1 MTTTDDQIRRDPAEL
16 DTIREQCGAL
26 ELALE
31 RETDPA
37 AAAELRRE
45 LAACRQTAFELEQR
59 DRKPEAEAN
68 GPVGDVPQVQRADTH
83 TEAGAEVGR
92 IEGGVPR
99 PDYAGLYSAERIEA
113 GELRRELAEREGQ
126 QPENSIQA
134 GGDRE
139 RQIIHPDIAARI
151 EEINEAHRTGVYMSG
166 GLYGDPESI
175 AAFEARTMPEA
186 AQALD
191 AGLAELAEQHEARL
205 MERDE
210 SFSGEVVAEI
220 EREDDGRAY
229 VIEADGE
236 RVMVPEIEGAEMEV
250 GDDVTVSRDPQG
262 VYEAEAGYDYG
273 R

>member
-1 MTTTDDQIRRDPAEL
+1 MTTDEQTRRDPDEL
-16 DTIREQCGAL
+16 DAIRDQCGAL

-31 RETDPA
+31 RATDPA
-37 AAAELRRE
+37 TAAELRRE

-59 DRKPEAEAN
+59 DRKPEAEAT
-68 GPVGDVPQVQRADTH
+68 GPAGDVPLVQRGAIH
-83 TEAGAEVGR
+83 AEASAEAGR
-92 IEGGVPR
+92 IEGGAPR
-99 PDYAGLYSAERIEA
+99 PDYAGLYNAERIEGA
-113 GELRRELAEREGQ
+113 ELRRELAEREGQ
-126 QPENSIQA
+126 QPDNTAQA

-139 RQIIHPDIAARI
+139 RERLHPDITRLA
-151 EEINEAHRTGVYMSG
+151 ELVEAHNTGYQPFG
-166 GLYGDPESI
+166 GIYGDPASV

-210 SFSGEVVAEI
+210 SFSGEVVAEL
-220 EREDDGRAY
+220 ERENDGRAY
-229 VIEADGE
+229 VLENDGE
-236 RVMVPEIEGAEMEV
+236 RVMVPEIEGADMDV

>member
-1 MTTTDDQIRRDPAEL
+1 MTTTDEQTRRKPDEL
-16 DTIREQCGAL
+16 DAIRDQCGAL

-31 RETDPA
+31 READPA

-45 LAACRQTAFELEQR
+45 LAACRQTAFQLEQR
-59 DRKPEAEAN
+59 DRKPEADAEAT
-68 GPVGDVPQVQRADTH
+68 GPAGDVLQVQRTETH

-92 IEGGVPR
+92 IEGGAPR
-99 PDYAGLYSAERIEA
+99 PDYAGLYNAERIEA
-113 GELRRELAEREGQ
+113 GELRRELAERDGQ
-126 QPENSIQA
+126 QPDNAAQA

-139 RQIIHPDIAARI
+139 RERLHPDIARLA
-151 EEINEAHRTGVYMSG
+151 ELVEAHNTGYQPFG
-166 GLYGDPESI
+166 NYGDPASV
-175 AAFEARTMPEA
+175 AALEARLMPEG

-205 MERDE
+205 MENDE
-210 SFSGEVVAEI
+210 SFSGEVVAEV
-220 EREDDGRAY
+220 ERENDGRAY
-229 VIEADGE
+229 VLENDGE

-262 VYEAEAGYDYG
+262 AYEAEAGYDYG